1 MTAAPLTTASVGAGA
16 DAALAEA
23 LDRLARLVH
32 HHRRE
37 IVARHGLTPPLARA
51 LRRLDDDRPRAMADL
66 AGVLRC
72 DPSNVTGIVDR
83 LEAKGLVERHTAE
96 HDRRAKTVGVTAAGR
111 RLLRRIGADLATLP
125 PAVASLDE
133 RDRRVLADVLA
144 RVLGT
149 DD

>member
-1 MTAAPLTTASVGAGA
+1 MTAAPPLSTAA
-16 DAALAEA
+16 DADASLAEA

-37 IVARHGLTPPLARA
+37 IVGRHGLTPPLARA
-51 LRRLDDDRPRAMADL
+51 LRRLDDDRPRAMGDL
-66 AGVLRC
+66 ADVLRC

-111 RLLRRIGADLATLP
+111 RLLRRIGAELATLP
-125 PAVASLDE
+125 PQLAALDE
-133 RDRRVLADVLA
+133 RDRRALADVLGT
-144 RVLGT
+144 VLGSE
-149 DD
+149 D